1 MKSDAAS
8 GSLDTTLL
16 VVLNH
21 WSSVISPKQKDY
33 EHPVSCVPS
42 MDQLRKTQ
50 YARHSFSYAFK
61 RENSAMG
68 PANLILSCGQQ

>member
-33 EHPVSCVPS
+33 EHPASCVPR
-42 MDQLRKTQ
+42 DELRKTQ
-50 YARHSFSYAFK
+50 FSICFQRDNSVMGSAR
-61 RENSAMG
+61 
-68 PANLILSCGQQ
+68 